1 MASRK
6 QHSDPPYRQTK
17 VSRRQAAQA
26 REQLGAGG
34 LSHKERHQLVSAVR
48 ARDEAA
54 SRRGLETRHII
65 ITVAGTLVAMAVVG
79 AMVGLVPA
87 IHAASGQGTRGT
99 FIVEPQLCLHRCTRT
114 AGSFRYADGETV
126 PDLVYAGS
134 LPLDAHPGTTLPA
147 IRPGGS
153 EFVYPPRG
161 SLSWISDLAIMVVV
175 GCAVGFLLL
184 ASTLGLRRRNTS
196 RAGLA

>member
-6 QHSDPPYRQTK
+6 QHSGSPHRPTK
-17 VSRRQAAQA
+17 VSRRQAAEA
-26 REQLGAGG
+26 REQLAAGG
-34 LSHKERHQLVSAVR
+34 LSHKERHKLVSAVR

-54 SRRGLETRHII
+54 SRRGLETKHII
-65 ITVAGTLVAMAVVG
+65 ITVAGTLAAMAVVG

-99 FIVEPQLCLHRCTRT
+99 FIVQPLLCLHKCTRT
-114 AGSFRYADGETV
+114 AGSFRYADGEIV
-126 PDLVYAGS
+126 PDLVYAGA
-134 LPLDAHPGTTLPA
+134 LPLDAHPGMTLPA

-153 EFVYPPRG
+153 EFVYPPHG

-184 ASTLGLRRRNTS
+184 ASTLGLRRRSPART
-196 RAGLA
+196 GTV

>member
-6 QHSDPPYRQTK
+6 QHSGPPH
-17 VSRRQAAQA
+17 RQARLSRGQAAEA
-26 REQLGAGG
+26 REKLAAGG
-34 LSHKERHQLVSAVR
+34 LSHKERHKLVSAVR

-54 SRRGLETRHII
+54 SRRSLETRHVIMA
-65 ITVAGTLVAMAVVG
+65 VAGTLIAMAVVG

-99 FIVEPQLCLHRCTRT
+99 FIVEPQLCVHRCTRT

-153 EFVYPPRG
+153 EFVYPPHG
-161 SLSWISDLAIMVVV
+161 SLSWISDVAIMVVV

-196 RAGLA
+196 RTGLA